1 MDHQYGSTGCT
12 VTVVDGNGSSDSED
26 IILTVNAVNDILS
39 LGAIDASYVT
49 NEDENLTVHVCVT
62 DPDIETNFDDIVFE
76 VDCNNSSLGIP
87 AIGEIDIED
96 DDEECAIFIYHLYEN
111 QHGNDTCTI
120 TATESP
126 AGNSESATFSL
137 EVIPVN
143 DDPQL
148 HLIGDQITDEDIDF
162 IISVTAED
170 PDIITDEQVLT
181 FSLECNDDSL
191 VETSCV
197 STGDNSANCTFDVMD
212 DACGVAD
219 CMVTVNDQINDRAID
234 LEQFTLTVNSIN
246 DSPILYAIGDLSTN
260 EDEDYSIVI
269 SSDDIDLSTSCPDE
283 GLTYTVECENNDLV
297 IPSCEVLNDEEI
309 ECTFDVQD
317 NQFGNTTCL
326 ASVLDSF
333 DGSDSE
339 EFTFIV
345 HPVNDEIEVS
355 LCPTTSWEI
364 EFNVDPEYTNMALL
378 SYTAAYSDLD
388 SCFGVYDIDSDL
400 EFEWTVSGMNGNDE
414 PMVVSGSTL
423 EFYSPIDSEIF
434 IDLHIYEIHS
444 IDIDG
449 DGILD
454 DVQETVSHSSVHP
467 FMLVAD
473 VFGCDGEM
481 AEYDECDVCS
491 GCGLL
496 EYYYDNDSDCFYE
509 DFAGLYCSEKGELS
523 EYDLPDDNM
532 ITGSPC
538 VSGDCDFLPW
548 GPDYNWNYFCQE
560 VDDEGENYIDECGEC
575 AGCNACD
582 SPLGDGNLD
591 QVVDIMDIMVV
602 IEYLFNDLDALGL
615 NELPEDDLDCL
626 ESSIYIDGCDGSL
639 DPLGDFPDQDYSILI
654 GENNIQ
660 YENINVNIANGC
672 TDHCDACIDILDIV
686 GIVEI
691 IFNDDLSRDF
701 ADNVHLVKDA
711 NDLRLETNGDV
722 SLHLVLNHGLGFDLT
737 LSDQGYIQD
746 YQTNG
751 TRTDIILLMPDNG
764 TILSSTNSFEV
775 VEITAATNGEYID
788 VDYDVIP
795 NEFVL
800 EDVYPNP
807 FNPTTNI
814 AYSLPI
820 TSEIS
825 IRIFDIQGREIDVLY
840 DNIQDAGS
848 HMLVWDASSFA
859 TGIYFVKM
867 SSGSFTGM
875 KKIMLIK

>member
-1 MDHQYGSTGCT
+1 
-12 VTVVDGNGSSDSED
+12 
-26 IILTVNAVNDILS
+26 
-39 LGAIDASYVT
+39 
-49 NEDENLTVHVCVT
+49 
-62 DPDIETNFDDIVFE
+62 
-76 VDCNNSSLGIP
+76 
-87 AIGEIDIED
+87 
-96 DDEECAIFIYHLYEN
+96 
-111 QHGNDTCTI
+111 
-120 TATESP
+120 
-126 AGNSESATFSL
+126 
-137 EVIPVN
+137 
-143 DDPQL
+143 
-148 HLIGDQITDEDIDF
+148 
-162 IISVTAED
+162 
-170 PDIITDEQVLT
+170 
-181 FSLECNDDSL
+181 
-191 VETSCV
+191 
-197 STGDNSANCTFDVMD
+197 
-212 DACGVAD
+212 
-219 CMVTVNDQINDRAID
+219 
-234 LEQFTLTVNSIN
+234 
-246 DSPILYAIGDLSTN
+246 
-260 EDEDYSIVI
+260 
-269 SSDDIDLSTSCPDE
+269 
-283 GLTYTVECENNDLV
+283 
-297 IPSCEVLNDEEI
+297 
-309 ECTFDVQD
+309 
-317 NQFGNTTCL
+317 
-326 ASVLDSF
+326 
-333 DGSDSE
+333 
-339 EFTFIV
+339 
-345 HPVNDEIEVS
+345 
-355 LCPTTSWEI
+355 
-364 EFNVDPEYTNMALL
+364 
-378 SYTAAYSDLD
+378 
-388 SCFGVYDIDSDL
+388 
-400 EFEWTVSGMNGNDE
+400 
-414 PMVVSGSTL
+414 
-423 EFYSPIDSEIF
+423 
-434 IDLHIYEIHS
+434 
-444 IDIDG
+444 
-449 DGILD
+449 
-454 DVQETVSHSSVHP
+454 
-467 FMLVAD
+467 
-473 VFGCDGEM
+473 
-481 AEYDECDVCS
+481 
-491 GCGLL
+491 
-496 EYYYDNDSDCFYE
+496 
-509 DFAGLYCSEKGELS
+509 
-523 EYDLPDDNM
+523 
-532 ITGSPC
+532 
-538 VSGDCDFLPW
+538 
-548 GPDYNWNYFCQE
+548 
-560 VDDEGENYIDECGEC
+560 
-575 AGCNACD
+575 
-582 SPLGDGNLD
+582 
-591 QVVDIMDIMVV
+591 MDIMVV

-639 DPLGDFPDQDYSILI
+639 NPLERFPDQDYSILI